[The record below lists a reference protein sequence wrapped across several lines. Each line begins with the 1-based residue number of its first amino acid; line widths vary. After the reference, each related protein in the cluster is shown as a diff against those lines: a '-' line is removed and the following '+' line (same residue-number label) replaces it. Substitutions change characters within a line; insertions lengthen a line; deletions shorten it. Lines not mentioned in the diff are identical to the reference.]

1 MYRPTYSVIQ
11 DEAVCWQLMREFNF
25 ALLITAPDGVPFATP
40 VPFSILEDKRKIQ
53 THIAKANP
61 QWQHIERQHLDQK
74 EVLIVFQGEHAF
86 VSSRWF
92 ASSPDV
98 PTWAYATVHAYAT
111 SRVLDFTETRAQIA
125 DLMQH
130 HDHAS
135 DMENLP
141 ADYLNSVQ
149 KGLVGLEFSITRLE
163 GKFKMLQHEKM
174 SDRALVMDTLEGG
187 DQQAKAVAARMRDL
201 SQ

>member
-1 MYRPTYSVIQ
+1 MYRPSYSIIQ

-40 VPFSILEDKRKIQ
+40 VPFSILEGERKIQ

-61 QWQHIERQHLDQK
+61 QWQHIDQNIDQDIDQK
-74 EVLIVFQGEHAF
+74 EVLIVFQGEH
-86 VSSRWF
+86 
-92 ASSPDV
+92 DV

-111 SRVLDFTETRAQIA
+111 SRVLDFAETRTQIA

-149 KGLVGLEFSITRLE
+149 KGVVGLEFTITRLE

-174 SDRALVMDTLEGG
+174 PDRARVMDTLEGG
-187 DQQAKAVAARMRDL
+187 DEQAKAVAARMQGL
-201 SQ
+201 LQK